1 MNFDID
7 TYPYIKILKSVCDFY
22 KVKLYLVGGAVR
34 DSILN
39 RSISD
44 FDFLVEEKIDD
55 IAETFAQEINKNF
68 ILFNKEIKIF
78 RFVLQNCTID
88 IAQLYPS
95 TIETELQRRDFTIDS
110 VAIDLDT
117 KVLIDPLNGISDIEN
132 RIVKF
137 SNPNIFKDDPVRLIR
152 LFRIAAQLKFD
163 IDKKTLEQAK
173 NNLSLIKNIS
183 ADRITQELEKFFIIN
198 DTFSYVLLI
207 DRIGLLD
214 ELFEDFAYQNGCM
227 QSESHLYDVKAH
239 SLAVYNFVEWSILR
253 MKRILGENCFV
264 NYYGYYKLHRKELII
279 ALKLAALFHDC
290 SKPFVKQI
298 NNNTISFKNHEAYSA
313 AIFKKYVKKYNFQK
327 KIAQMT
333 IFLILNH
340 IEPAYLF
347 LKWKNNNLT
356 DDLLYD
362 FFDKFQIHGVDLLIF
377 GLSDTLAKGK
387 IRMVNREVFIDF
399 LKDMTCFYFERYLN
413 FLRIPKILEANDL
426 LKLGLKNADLGKSLK
441 LIRKNTFL
449 QNIKTKE
456 EALAFARQF
465 LSE

>member
-1 MNFDID
+1 MSFDIEP
-7 TYPYIKILKSVCDFY
+7 YPYIKTLKSVCDSY
-22 KVKLYLVGGAVR
+22 NVKLYLVGGAVR

-39 RSISD
+39 KSISD

-55 IAETFAQEINKNF
+55 IASAFTQETNKNF
-68 ILFNKEIKIF
+68 ILFDKEIKIF
-78 RFVLQNCTID
+78 RFVFQNCTID
-88 IAQLYPS
+88 IAQLCPD
-95 TIETELQRRDFTIDS
+95 TIESELARRDFTIDS
-110 VAIDLDT
+110 IAIDLDT
-117 KVLIDPLNGISDIEN
+117 KALIDPLNGISDIKN
-132 RIVKF
+132 RIVRF
-137 SNPNIFKDDPVRLIR
+137 SNPNIFKNDPVRLIR

-163 IDKKTLEQAK
+163 IDKNTLEQAK

-214 ELFEDFAYQNGCM
+214 ELFEDFSYQNGCM
-227 QSESHLYDVKAH
+227 QSESHLYDVKTH

-253 MKRILGENCFV
+253 MKRILGEDCFL
-264 NYYGYYKLHRKELII
+264 NYYGYYKIHRKELII

-298 NNNTISFKNHEAYSA
+298 DNNAVSFKKHEVYSA
-313 AIFKKYVKKYNFQK
+313 EIFKKYAKKYNFQK
-327 KIAQMT
+327 KIAKIT
-333 IFLILNH
+333 FSLILNH

-347 LKWKNNNLT
+347 LKWRNNNLT

-362 FFDKFQIHGVDLLIF
+362 FFDKFQVHGVDLLIF

-387 IRMVNREVFIDF
+387 IRMINREIFIDF

-413 FLRIPKILEANDL
+413 FSKIPQILQANDL
-426 LKLGLKNADLGKSLK
+426 LALGLKNADLGKVLK

-449 QNIKTKE
+449 QNIKTTE
-456 EALAFARQF
+456 EALAFAKQF
-465 LSE
+465 LP